1 MTTLPRLA
9 AVLCTLAIA
18 PLPLRAAE
26 KEDSRFTKGPAKV
39 PLKDYADVQVPAG
52 YRFADGAMVQ
62 EMMRSSGEPVSGRE
76 LGAIFSEAAK
86 WFVVFLF
93 DEVGYVKDDEK
104 NQLDADKLL
113 KTIKSNNDAGNEYRK
128 KNGVAPLN
136 IIGWEK
142 QPAYDE
148 KSHNLEWAIRA
159 ESEGRLILNY
169 NVRVLGRKGVMEVI
183 LVVPPEQLTIT
194 LPAFRTLLEGTAI
207 RRIQVR
213 RQGCPIR
220 ARRARHRCGCRGRRQ
235 ARLLR
240 LACAHVQESVETRR
254 GGRRCHR
261 RVHQADHF
269 RPRTRTRAAAAGQR
283 VGFGRRVARIVPSS
297 DSHRAG
303 RKFHAPS
310 R

>member
-194 LPAFRTLLEGTAI
+194 LPAFRTLLEG
-207 RRIQVR
+207 
-213 RQGCPIR
+213 
-220 ARRARHRCGCRGRRQ
+220 
-235 ARLLR
+235 
-240 LACAHVQESVETRR
+240 
-254 GGRRCHR
+254 
-261 RVHQADHF
+261 HQF
-269 RPRTRTRAAAAGQR
+269 KQGQR
-283 VGFGRRVARIVPSS
+283 YAEYKSGDKVAQYGLAALVTGAGAAVAAKLGFFGWLALMFKKVWKLVVVVVVAIGAFIKRIIFGREREL
-297 DSHRAG
+297 
-303 RKFHAPS
+303 APPPPGS
-310 R
+310 A